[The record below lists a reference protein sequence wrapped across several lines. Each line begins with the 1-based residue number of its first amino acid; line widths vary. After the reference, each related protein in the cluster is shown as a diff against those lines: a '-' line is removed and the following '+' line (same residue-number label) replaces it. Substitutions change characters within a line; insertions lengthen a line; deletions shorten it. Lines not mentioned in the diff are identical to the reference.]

1 MDQTIVEVMHKSA
14 GGWIAA
20 LVASN
25 VLLFLA
31 VIALTIRSW
40 RLMQLYTR
48 LTRGASGANL
58 EELLLEYADTVHKTA
73 DRLSEAERA
82 IERLAEVQR
91 RCVQH
96 VAVVRYDAFE
106 DVGGEQ
112 SFALAA
118 LDERGVGVVLS
129 SVYSRSDVRVYA
141 KEMRNGKPS
150 HALSS
155 EEQRAIARARES

>member
-1 MDQTIVEVMHKSA
+1 
-14 GGWIAA
+14 
-20 LVASN
+20 
-25 VLLFLA
+25 
-31 VIALTIRSW
+31 
-40 RLMQLYTR
+40 
-48 LTRGASGANL
+48 
-58 EELLLEYADTVHKTA
+58 
-73 DRLSEAERA
+73 
-82 IERLAEVQR
+82 LAEVQR